1 MNAKWLIVIFVL
13 VSLACGQSVGVVE
26 SPKPKRAS
34 VPMGGVSTV
43 TEIPKRDLCGD
54 VNVRAKPEPTGRV
67 LRWLKAGEKVE
78 VIEIRDGWA
87 RIGQQEWIIAEVLC
101 R

>member
-1 MNAKWLIVIFVL
+1 MKKWFIVIFVL

-26 SPKPKRAS
+26 SPKPKRAGIPKAA
-34 VPMGGVSTV
+34 VEM
-43 TEIPKRDLCGD
+43 EIPKRDLCGD

-78 VIEIRDGWA
+78 VMEERGEWV
-87 RIGQQEWIIAEVLC
+87 RIGQQEWIVAEVLC